1 MKNFTYLIIGLCLFN
16 NLRSETTIRV
26 KIASSIP
33 KIKITSL
40 TPMNIV
46 LHRQNTKKRSK
57 KVTFNCQ
64 RKTSEIHHRV
74 KFASLFGNS
83 VFKFNN
89 LPFPAKMEIHSYGKK
104 GCDLINIMEID
115 DYIISLLAKEMNN
128 QWHIEALKAQA
139 VAARSYAFHK
149 IKMSSKNALFHIESS
164 ERHQVSGS
172 LKDESSRTAMAT
184 TMTKGLILTDKK
196 GKLKP
201 TFYHSSCGGQ
211 LFTPEEVW
219 QNKVNGYQRKKCPH
233 CHGHKR
239 NKWNNEISESEF
251 LKVIKKI
258 TGKNINLFN
267 YSMIDYSGK
276 IIFNGKKKI
285 IVRKADLRKKLGRR
299 TLPSHAFK
307 TVIKNGKVYFS
318 GRGNGHGVG
327 MCQIGALNMANKGF
341 SFREILA
348 FYYPDLVVTQRKN

>member
-1 MKNFTYLIIGLCLFN
+1 MKNLVYFALGLSLTSQLLAEN
-16 NLRSETTIRV
+16 TIRV

-33 KIKITSL
+33 KIKITSS
-40 TPMNIV
+40 TPMDIV
-46 LHRQNTKKRSK
+46 LHRQKKKRRSK

-64 RKTSEIHHRV
+64 RNTDAVHHRV
-74 KFASLFGNS
+74 KFASLFGTSNL
-83 VFKFNN
+83 KFNN

-104 GCDLINIMEID
+104 GCDLINIMDID

-128 QWHIEALKAQA
+128 QRPIEALKAQA

-149 IKMSSKNALFHIESS
+149 IKNSSKKALFHIESS

-172 LKDESSRTAMAT
+172 LRDESSRSATAAS
-184 TMTKGLILTDKK
+184 MTKGLILTNKK

-211 LFTPEEVW
+211 LFTPHEVW
-219 QNKVNGYQRKKCPH
+219 QNKVEGYQRKRCPY
-233 CHGHKR
+233 CHGNTK
-239 NKWNNEISESEF
+239 NKWNNTIDQDKFQSA
-251 LKVIKKI
+251 IKKI
-258 TGKNINLFN
+258 IKKDINLN
-267 YSMIDYSGK
+267 DYSMTDYNGK
-276 IIFNGKKKI
+276 IILTGKKTYQI
-285 IVRKADLRKKLGRR
+285 RKADLRKKLGRKV
-299 TLPSHAFK
+299 LPSHTFK
-307 TVIKNGKVYFS
+307 IRNKEGMISFQ

-348 FYYPDLVVTQRKN
+348 FYYPDLIITQRK